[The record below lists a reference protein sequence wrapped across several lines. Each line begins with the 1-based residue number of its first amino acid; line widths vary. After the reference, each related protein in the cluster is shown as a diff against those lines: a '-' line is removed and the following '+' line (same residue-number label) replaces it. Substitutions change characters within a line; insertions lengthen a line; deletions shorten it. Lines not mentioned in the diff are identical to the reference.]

1 MRPGPG
7 RVLQRWN
14 PTPPMASS
22 TTTPA
27 TIRIRFI
34 KARSN
39 TMVEGPDETVR
50 IVHCQGDAG
59 GHHSLT
65 VVAPIGAARVSKRF
79 CERHEIDGDRR
90 QRKHAATNC
99 GCHVQ
104 GLSYDKPVRLR
115 HPTKYW
121 LYRVPPHRPPA
132 PSSLPSSAASTF
144 AFTVRLSSPR
154 RRAVS
159 S

>member
-50 IVHCQGDAG
+50 IVHCQGDA
-59 GHHSLT
+59 
-65 VVAPIGAARVSKRF
+65 

-90 QRKHAATNC
+90 QGKHAATNC

-104 GLSYDKPVRLR
+104 GVSYDKPVRLR

-144 AFTVRLSSPR
+144 AFTVRLSRPR